1 MKKLLLFSLLNLTLC
16 SPLLAESKLIVE
28 SAISDTDL
36 LINGIQY
43 SAKDVCYN
51 FQVGDQVEFLTGN
64 PSGNCTEAII
74 LNMRSNES
82 CDVWCQYPL

>member
-1 MKKLLLFSLLNLTLC
+1 MKKLLTAMILNFALC
-16 SPLLAESKLIVE
+16 APLMAGEHMIVE
-28 SAISDTDL
+28 SAVNDTDL

-51 FQVGDQVEFLTGN
+51 FQVGDQVEFLTGD
-64 PSGNCTEAII
+64 PSGQCTDALIV
-74 LNMRSNES
+74 NMRSNES